1 MFARLLKY
9 KPEKDVT
16 QSSGLFCHDI
26 SINEMFIGL
35 PENQIYGD
43 DESDEVCVYR
53 HLLVVSHKL

>member
-1 MFARLLKY
+1 
-9 KPEKDVT
+9 
-16 QSSGLFCHDI
+16 
-26 SINEMFIGL
+26 MFIGL